1 MTQKKDDA
9 AYLGNGN
16 LKRAGVNV
24 EYTHEQMFEYL
35 KCARDPIYFIK
46 TYCKIINVDNGLV
59 PFILR
64 PFQEDM
70 IRTFEANRFTI
81 CKMPRQVGKT
91 VCVAAYFLW
100 KALFSEDFNTA
111 ILANKDSNAKEIL
124 ARIQLMY
131 EHIPM
136 WLQQGVLEWNKKS
149 IKLENGSRIM
159 AAATSSSA
167 VRGGSFN
174 MVYLDE
180 FAFIQPSIQE
190 EFFASVY
197 PTISSGNTSKIIIT
211 STPKGLNMFYKIWV
225 DSEEG
230 RNTYAR
236 VDVHWSMIPGR
247 DEAWKEETIRNTSE
261 EQFREEFE
269 CEFLGSSSTLISA
282 VKLRQMAFKNPL
294 MKNELGL
301 KVYEE
306 VDAGSI
312 YILVADSSHGTGQ
325 DYSAFIVV
333 NISKKPY
340 TLAATFRNNSLSPQ
354 VFPDVILET
363 AKIFNQA
370 VVLIETNDIGQQV
383 ADILHFDLEYENV
396 LCGVNNGREG
406 QILTAGFSGQPHYGV
421 RTTKTVKKIG
431 CAALKTLVESDTFI
445 IIDYDTIYELSRFVA
460 KGQSFEAEDGFD
472 DLAMCCVIFS
482 WSTTQKYIKD
492 LSSLDIR
499 QHLSDQNAAMISEE
513 MLPFTIFRP
522 EDVEVRAVIDDT
534 QEKYRHTMEEE
545 ERQLLMS

>member
-1 MTQKKDDA
+1 MTDRKEDNS
-9 AYLGNGN
+9 YLGNAN
-16 LKRAGVNV
+16 LKRVGVTM
-24 EYTHEQMFEYL
+24 EYTHEQMYEYL
-35 KCARDPIYFIK
+35 KCSRDPIYFIK
-46 TYCKIINVDNGLV
+46 TYCKIINIDSGLV
-59 PFILR
+59 AFQLR
-64 PFQEDM
+64 GFQEEM
-70 IRTFEANRFTI
+70 IRSFENNRFTI

-100 KALFSEDFNTA
+100 KALFSEDYNTA

-149 IKLENGSRIM
+149 IKLENGCRIM
-159 AAATSSSA
+159 ASATSSSA

-180 FAFIQPSIQE
+180 FAFIPPNIQE

-236 VDVHWSMIPGR
+236 VDVHWSQIPGR

-269 CEFLGSSSTLISA
+269 CEFLGSSSTLISST
-282 VKLRQMAFKNPL
+282 KLRQMAFKTPL
-294 MKNELGL
+294 LKNDLGL

-306 VDAGSI
+306 VDPGCI

-325 DYSAFIVV
+325 DYAAFILV

-340 TLAATFRNNSLSPQ
+340 SVAATFRNNTLSPQ
-354 VFPDVILET
+354 IFPEVIKET
-363 AKIFNQA
+363 AKIFNNA

-396 LCGVNNGREG
+396 LCAINNGREG
-406 QILTAGFSGQPHYGV
+406 QVLTAGFSGQPHYGV

-431 CAALKTLVESDTFI
+431 CAALKTLVESDTLVI
-445 IIDYDTIYELSRFVA
+445 TDYDIIYELSRFVA

-482 WSTTQKYIKD
+482 WATTQKYIKD

-499 QHLSDQNAAMISEE
+499 QHLSDQSAGMLSDE
-513 MLPFTIFRP
+513 MAPFGIFRH
-522 EDVEVRAVIDDT
+522 EDNEVRLIIDDT